1 MTISENRMLM
11 LREQSRTK
19 IDVKHSIENL
29 VVHDYFF
36 CSTERLLNR
45 ARKVR
50 RQVTYSAA
58 GVAASVVVMKI
69 TL

>member
-50 RQVTYSAA
+50 RQVTYSTA

>member
-29 VVHDYFF
+29 VVHDCFF

-50 RQVTYSAA
+50 RQVTYSTA